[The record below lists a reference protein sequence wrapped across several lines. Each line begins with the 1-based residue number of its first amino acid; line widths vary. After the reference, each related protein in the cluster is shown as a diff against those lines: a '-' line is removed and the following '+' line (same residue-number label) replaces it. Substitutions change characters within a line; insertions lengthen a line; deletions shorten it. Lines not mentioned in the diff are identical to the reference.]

1 MNPTQPSDEAQVVRR
16 WRLGHGAVFLVMVML
31 GLTVAGFAVSNG
43 CELVKPFAA
52 QPPAE
57 IQSPTAE

>member
-1 MNPTQPSDEAQVVRR
+1 M
-16 WRLGHGAVFLVMVML
+16 VMVML
-31 GLTVAGFAVSNG
+31 ALAVAAFAASNG
-43 CELVKPFAA
+43 CELMKPFAA